1 MFISLHRYDCG
12 CYYPAHAKSNYDD
25 IGEGARKGQIVNI
38 PWSEKTMGNSEY
50 ISAFL
55 QIVMPIAYEVSIIFS
70 FFKKSFELINFN
82 FKFNPD
88 LVLVS
93 SGFDAALGDPLG
105 NYKIT
110 PAGFAHMLKML
121 CGLANG
127 NVILALEVFL

>member
-1 MFISLHRYDCG
+1 M
-12 CYYPAHAKSNYDD
+12 
-25 IGEGARKGQIVNI
+25 
-38 PWSEKTMGNSEY
+38 
-50 ISAFL
+50 
-55 QIVMPIAYEVSIIFS
+55 
-70 FFKKSFELINFN
+70 

-127 NVILALEVFL
+127 NVILALEAFEFKFLVYPVNYLIFNIQGGYNLTSISDCMNACVSVLLGDSVPDMPPVVPKEESAFIQIFDFLFLFFLLFLEQLQV

>member
-1 MFISLHRYDCG
+1 M
-12 CYYPAHAKSNYDD
+12 
-25 IGEGARKGQIVNI
+25 
-38 PWSEKTMGNSEY
+38 
-50 ISAFL
+50 
-55 QIVMPIAYEVSIIFS
+55 
-70 FFKKSFELINFN
+70 

-127 NVILALEVFL
+127 NVILALEVIEFNILYTRFNILFLIYRVVII